1 MGKRTMKDGKKCG
14 EWIED
19 GKTRTYPP
27 HRPRRRE
34 LAPIPHASP
43 ISPDPPLDYTTL
55 FCTVRCG
62 APYKLRIF

>member
-27 HRPRRRE
+27 HPSVLE
-34 LAPIPHASP
+34 
-43 ISPDPPLDYTTL
+43 
-55 FCTVRCG
+55 G
-62 APYKLRIF
+62 KN